1 MVDEVLGV
9 HEFRES
15 LSGVLKRFRGDLD
28 SPPVIVGAYR
38 REEAVLLAAGQYR
51 RLVANMLPAVDDDAD
66 LPGIRLQLARTPE
79 ERIEGLARAATFFS
93 EARPVT

>member
-15 LSGVLKRFRGDLD
+15 VSGVLERFRADPEA
-28 SPPVIVGAYR
+28 PPVIVGAYR

-79 ERIEGLARAATFFS
+79 ERIEGLTRAASFFAA
-93 EARPVT
+93 ARPVT